1 MTTDAN
7 GDMAPMM
14 FTIEV
19 ERVPVQMTI
28 IDATA
33 VEDAVVE
40 FAEALSW
47 AVSRLLTSQWTTGGW
62 IRPRRSW

>member
-33 VEDAVVE
+33 VEEAVVE
-40 FAEALSW
+40 FAEALSR
-47 AVSRLLTSQWTTGGW
+47 AVSRLLTLQ
-62 IRPRRSW
+62 